1 MPDRPILES
10 ATMPKYIEVSGLSV
24 AQELHEF
31 IESEALVGLPVSAG
45 QFWDGLSELA
55 HELGPKNRALLS
67 QRADIQKKL
76 TIGISRAVVRHMT
89 PRPIRSF

>member
-55 HELGPKNRALLS
+55 HELGPKNRATS
-67 QRADIQKKL
+67 VATCGYQEKN
-76 TIGISRAVVRHMT
+76 
-89 PRPIRSF
+89 